1 MTYFLRHLTSTSY
14 FADVKGSSFFTD
26 STLIKFHGHSFD
38 TVGVTKGET
47 PPAQEEKID
56 NFNRAKKE
64 PKATQNK

>member
-14 FADVKGSSFFTD
+14 FADVKGSF
-26 STLIKFHGHSFD
+26 TLIKFHGHSFD

-47 PPAQEEKID
+47 PPEEKIE